1 MRFIA
6 RLCLLLAL
14 AAPGVALAEDWPQ
27 WMGPNRDGLTTETGL
42 MPSWPEGGPER
53 VWLFEDCGLGYAGP
67 AVVDGKL
74 YLMGARG
81 GVEQLLCLDAA
92 TGDELW
98 AAVLGELYENGWGDG
113 PRGTPTIDGDRI
125 YALAARG
132 ALVCLSL
139 GGEEL
144 WRVDLLEHGGKIPVW
159 GYSESPLIDGDRVI
173 VTPGVKPRPKPKKK
187 KGEAEKTA
195 EEKTPQEPLPGTAIL
210 ALDKRTGEKLWQT
223 TELSPQAHYSSV
235 VRAEIHGRPQYVQ
248 LLVDQLVGVEPATG
262 ELLWTVPWP
271 GRVAVIPTP
280 LVRDNRVY
288 VSTGY
293 GVGCMQVE
301 IDSQNNATVTY
312 SNKVMKNHH
321 GGVLLLGDKL
331 YGHSDGAGWV
341 CQDFA
346 TGKLDWRERAALGKG
361 AIAYA
366 DGRFYCLSEDEGE
379 VVLIEAS
386 PEGWSE
392 KGRFTLTPQ
401 TEQRKPKGKI
411 WTHPVIVDGKLY
423 LRDQEL
429 LFCFDIAAQ

>member
-1 MRFIA
+1 MVA
-6 RLCLLLAL
+6 CLTASS
-14 AAPGVALAEDWPQ
+14 LAEDWPQ
-27 WMGPNRDGLTTETGL
+27 WMGPDRDGLSAETGL
-42 MPSWPEGGPER
+42 LQAWPEGGPER
-53 VWLFEDCGLGYAGP
+53 VWLFKDCGLGYSGP
-67 AVVDGKL
+67 AIVDGKMFI
-74 YLMGARG
+74 MGSRG

-92 TGDELW
+92 SGDELW
-98 AAVLGELYENGWGDG
+98 ASDLGEEYDNGWGNG

-125 YALAARG
+125 YVLAARG

-144 WRVDLLEHGGKIPVW
+144 WRVSLPDFGGKVPVW
-159 GYSESPLIDGDRVI
+159 GYSESPLIDGDHVI
-173 VTPGVKPRPKPKKK
+173 VTPGVKPKPKPKKK
-187 KGEAEKTA
+187 KGETEAKEAAADAEP
-195 EEKTPQEPLPGTAIL
+195 EEPLPGTAIV
-210 ALDKRTGEKLWQT
+210 ALDKRTGETIWRT
-223 TELSPQAHYSSV
+223 TGLTPEAHYSSI

-262 ELLWTVPWP
+262 ELLWSVPWP

-288 VSTGY
+288 VTTGY
-293 GVGCMQVE
+293 GVGCMLVE
-301 IDSQNNATVTY
+301 IDADNNATVAY
-312 SNKVMKNHH
+312 DNKVMKNHH
-321 GGVLLLGDKL
+321 GGVVLLGDKL

-346 TGKLDWRERAALGKG
+346 TGELDWRERAALGKG

-386 PEGWSE
+386 PEGWTE
-392 KGRFTLTPQ
+392 HGRFTLEPQ
-401 TEQRKPKGKI
+401 TELRKPKGKI
-411 WTHPVIVDGKLY
+411 WTHPVIANGRMY

-429 LFCFDIAAQ
+429 LFCFDIAVE